1 MYRRQKILLMVRLE
15 DSRLNIKKFLASKR
29 WFQGPEFLQQH
40 DDDWPSS
47 DCGQVD
53 EKHLEVRK
61 TKKVK
66 VNGKA

>member
-15 DSRLNIKKFLASKR
+15 DSTSRSFWQVNDGFKL
-29 WFQGPEFLQQH
+29 LQQH